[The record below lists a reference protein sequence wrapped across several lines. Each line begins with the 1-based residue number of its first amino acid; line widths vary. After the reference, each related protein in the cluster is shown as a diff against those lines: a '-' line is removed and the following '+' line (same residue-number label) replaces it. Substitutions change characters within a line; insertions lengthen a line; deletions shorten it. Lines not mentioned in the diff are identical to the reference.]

1 MTTGKY
7 PATFTGLTRASSTT
21 LVDRALAAS
30 VALFITSAMLLSET
44 AFSRVPH
51 VIVLFLFA
59 VLLVKSSQQPLRLRL
74 DATLA
79 AGGLFVI
86 YGLSSVLWSVN
97 QGGALASSIS
107 LAFDFAGAVLVWVAL
122 QNGVSLKLVAWSAVA
137 AATVQGIIGLNQSFV
152 MGLDRAEGLTGNANA
167 LAIQLSLAAFLILL
181 AEPRK
186 WWSNLLAV
194 ALIVVAT
201 LTTGTRKLV
210 FVWFAY
216 VLLLLRSLFPLFRRP
231 SVGAALVLLLAPVAI
246 WVSLTYG
253 PVLGFGEAFEDVTFF
268 QRVGDTVTEGKATGV
283 RSAMIADALEV
294 WWREPA
300 FGHGINQYRHVSSF
314 TTYSHNKYVE
324 LLANFGVVGTLFFY
338 ALYAVIGYRAIVGII
353 AGRQYAWVI
362 MATLVVFLL
371 MDVARVSYTDRFTWI
386 HLLVLG
392 LVATGE
398 VGRPEPEPG

>member
-253 PVLGFGEAFEDVTFF
+253 PVLGFGE
-268 QRVGDTVTEGKATGV
+268 
-283 RSAMIADALEV
+283 
-294 WWREPA
+294 
-300 FGHGINQYRHVSSF
+300 
-314 TTYSHNKYVE
+314 
-324 LLANFGVVGTLFFY
+324 
-338 ALYAVIGYRAIVGII
+338 
-353 AGRQYAWVI
+353 
-362 MATLVVFLL
+362 
-371 MDVARVSYTDRFTWI
+371 
-386 HLLVLG
+386 
-392 LVATGE
+392 
-398 VGRPEPEPG
+398 